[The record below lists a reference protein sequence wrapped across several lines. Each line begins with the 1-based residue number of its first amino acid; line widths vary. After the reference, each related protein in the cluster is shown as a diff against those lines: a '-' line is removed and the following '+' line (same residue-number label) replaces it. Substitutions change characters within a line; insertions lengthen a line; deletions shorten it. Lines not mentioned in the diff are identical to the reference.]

1 MFKVLLVTMMAMAA
15 RADQEACTAN
25 SMLVSKTVTR
35 QYPAG
40 PAAGPAAFEPPAVL
54 APAPQPAPAQP
65 AGQISPIGSTPE
77 SLTKL
82 SEAMTSEM
90 HSNTASASSM
100 DKAQKMAN
108 AAEVAAKK
116 KSIAASEAEEAHVVA
131 SDELAKAA
139 DIAADAS
146 EARDEANKAVLQM
159 KSAKASLGEMSQ
171 KEFNRRVSNSD
182 QVKHQKTTQV
192 RFETASMQAESA
204 KGKAAKADQVAADAR
219 ESKEAADEKENQAS
233 KVKSGADEK
242 VNMLLASQDEK
253 KTEFGQSS
261 EELKKAEAALE
272 KATAESVK
280 LKQMLG
286 ERQAETAKATVEEQL
301 STKNRDMVRQI
312 FDKLQTDAH
321 NADEVAQQAE
331 SKAKAAEAK
340 SQDTAAAANQ
350 IQDLYYGR
358 GDSHFL
364 PGAGILMP
372 GAASAAAGPAAVAP
386 VVAPAVVPAAGPAAA

>member
-25 SMLVSKTVTR
+25 SMLASKTVTR

-40 PAAGPAAFEPPAVL
+40 PAAGPAASVGGWV
-54 APAPQPAPAQP
+54 APAPQPAPVQP
-65 AGQISPIGSTPE
+65 AGQIIPIGSTPE

-116 KSIAASEAEEAHVVA
+116 KSMAASEAEEAHVTA
-131 SDELAKAA
+131 SDALAKAA
-139 DIAADAS
+139 DVAADAS

-159 KSAKASLGEMSQ
+159 KAAKTSLGEMSQ
-171 KEFNRRVSNSD
+171 KEFNRRVANSD

-219 ESKEAADEKENQAS
+219 EAKEAADEKENQAS

-242 VNMLLASQDEK
+242 VNVLLASQDEK
-253 KTEFGQSS
+253 KTECGQASD
-261 EELKKAEAALE
+261 ELKKAEAALE

-301 STKNRDMVRQI
+301 ATKNREMVRQI

-321 NADEVAQQAE
+321 NADEAAQQAE

-340 SQDTAAAANQ
+340 SQDSAAAANH

-372 GAASAAAGPAAVAP
+372 GAAGVAAAGPAAVAP
-386 VVAPAVVPAAGPAAA
+386 AVAPAVVPAAGPAAA